1 MTDEKINST
10 ANNIQIDIDNLS
22 YVNYLWTQRISDT
35 SIKGIRLDKRNL
47 PTDTVYSS
55 SLNSKVNKSGDT
67 MTGNLT
73 PATNKGASL
82 GTSSLYWNNIYG
94 TTIYEGGTSLA
105 NKYLGK
111 TAKAADADKL
121 DGHDST
127 YYLNYNNLAN
137 KPTIPTA
144 GTTAS
149 AVSTTASGG
158 SATTW
163 SKSDHVHNISL
174 ATGDANGQV
183 KIAGT
188 NVSVKGLGS
197 AAYTNSTAYATSGHT
212 HSFSQITSRGEAFLD
227 WGGKNFSGSYGPIDA
242 AMVPELGANRLAFMP
257 ANAVTIE
264 YSRDGGSTWTDY
276 GPTDSQKIN
285 LFNGLGSS
293 FTIGKATSGA
303 GNIATNKY
311 QLRVNIY
318 TSAGHVYTVLNKFV
332 IYLSTSG
339 TNNNWCTIRARKQSD
354 YTANNDKWTI
364 FADKISVSGWS
375 GYNVINT
382 SGITTYGNTPSTQ
395 YGHIQF
401 IFGCDT
407 GSTNNSY
414 AGLNISK
421 IFGFGGVGWT
431 TPSTMAKT
439 GRMYTYD
446 SSQNVIF
453 PAAITSGAIN
463 SYNVVPRTN
472 NTYNLGSSTY
482 KWANVYAT
490 TIYENGT
497 SLTNKYIAKSLTST
511 KGDMIYASAA
521 NTPARLGIGSAGQF
535 LSIAN
540 GIPTWVNNPNT
551 HNSHAIISGT
561 KSDGSTQIKGSASS
575 GDITLGDSG
584 VTAGTYRSVTVNS
597 KGIVVAGSQ
606 TDNDTNTWRKIQLNG
621 TDKLGTGTN
630 TNPLNIKAGSNMTI
644 TESNGTFT
652 FAATDTNTDTHY
664 TNYLQ
669 IKGNGTEAVKFTQN
683 ADKSLNLKPGSN
695 VSISAAS
702 GEITISSTDTNTSH
716 SHSAGVGLVG
726 SGSAGTSGTYTYKTK
741 LRSETALTVDSAAAT
756 TTSGRV
762 YPVAVDKSGY
772 LSVNVP
778 WTNTTYTFN
787 GAVSTIKDSNLTANR
802 ALISNGSGKVA
813 VSDITSTELSY
824 LDGANSNIQ
833 TQLNT
838 LKGYFNEN
846 GYALIAV
853 SASNDAD
860 GNEITTTYATQ
871 IDLDNTNAT
880 VSALKTKLDGIEAGA
895 NKTIIDTSLNSTSTN
910 PVQNK
915 AIYTALNSKADEQL
929 PMEITTTEGDKFRTV
944 GDAIVGIND
953 AMLIMASEMP
963 NYSAATSS
971 ALGLVK
977 LGSDTVQST
986 AANSVTSTAS
996 RTYAVQKNSSGQ
1008 LVVNVPWSATSVT
1021 IPNNLVLY
1029 NNAKYSYG
1037 ESGSWEF
1044 YQKASTSNKC
1054 DIRYGTVSINKPSF
1068 YNQTITFAQPMPS
1081 VNYSVILSAT
1091 ISNNTA
1097 SREVYLS
1104 VTSKNGDTK
1113 DTKTVNGFN
1122 CSGHM
1127 GNTNYKIVKLH
1138 YIAIYIS

>member
-1 MTDEKINST
+1 MAIDT
-10 ANNIQIDIDNLS
+10 NNITFID
-22 YVNYLWTQRISDT
+22 YLWTKKNDDNTIT
-35 SIKGIRLDKRNL
+35 GIRLSKNNL

-73 PATNKGASL
+73 PVTNKGASL
-82 GTSSLYWNNIYG
+82 GTASLYWNDIYG
-94 TTIYEGGTSLA
+94 TTIYENGTSLVS
-105 NKYLGK
+105 KYLGK
-111 TAKAADADKL
+111 TDKAADADKL

-127 YYLNYNNLAN
+127 YFQKAL
-137 KPTIPTA
+137 PTTTTVGKVLKSTSTA
-144 GTTAS
+144 GT
-149 AVSTTASGG
+149 VEWGY
-158 SATTW
+158 
-163 SKSDHVHNISL
+163 V
-174 ATGDANGQV
+174 
-183 KIAGT
+183 
-188 NVSVKGLGS
+188 
-197 AAYTNSTAYATSGHT
+197 
-212 HSFSQITSRGEAFLD
+212 GEAFLS

-257 ANAVTIE
+257 ADAVTIE
-264 YSRDGGSTWTDY
+264 YSRDGGATWTDY

-318 TSAGHVYTVLNKFV
+318 TSTGHVYTALNKFV

-354 YTANNDKWTI
+354 YTAGNDKWTT

-382 SGITTYGNTPSTQ
+382 SGITTYGNSASSQ

-439 GRMYTYD
+439 GHMYTYD
-446 SSQNVIF
+446 SSQNVTF
-453 PAAITSGAIN
+453 PAGVSAKSFT
-463 SYNVVPRTN
+463 
-472 NTYNLGSSTY
+472 
-482 KWANVYAT
+482 
-490 TIYENGT
+490 ENGKT
-497 SLTNKYIAKSLTST
+497 LSATYIAKSLTST
-511 KGDMIYASAA
+511 KGDMIYASAT

-551 HNSHAIISGT
+551 HNLHAIISGT

-630 TNPLNIKAGSNMTI
+630 TNPLNIKAGNNMTI

-716 SHSAGVGLVG
+716 SHSVGVGLVG
-726 SGSAGTSGTYTYKTK
+726 SGSAGTSGTYTYKAK
-741 LRSETALTVDSAAAT
+741 LRSETALTLDSAAAT

-802 ALISNGSGKVA
+802 VLISNGSGKVA

-824 LDGANSNIQ
+824 LDGASSNIQ
-833 TQLNT
+833 TQLDT
-838 LKGYFNEN
+838 LLSYSDQN
-846 GYALIAV
+846 GYAKVAINAQND
-853 SASNDAD
+853 SA
-860 GNEITTTYATQ
+860 GNNIIKTYATKDALNLKQPKTLEDTGISISHDGTIVQLTTVEEAIRHLADYVSSCYQDIKHWTPIEVNCAIGVNISNFSLTDDLLTIIYNQ
-871 IDLDNTNAT
+871 IKSINDYERDLYINFDDGVMVLRLDHRNQRTGSDKCLLYTGHCEKNNVIYKVYLLLKDTGSTLTQTAVRIEEYAT
-880 VSALKTKLDGIEAGA
+880 VS
-895 NKTIIDTSLNSTSTN
+895 
-910 PVQNK
+910 
-915 AIYTALNSKADEQL
+915 
-929 PMEITTTEGDKFRTV
+929 
-944 GDAIVGIND
+944 
-953 AMLIMASEMP
+953 
-963 NYSAATSS
+963 
-971 ALGLVK
+971 
-977 LGSDTVQST
+977 
-986 AANSVTSTAS
+986 
-996 RTYAVQKNSSGQ
+996 
-1008 LVVNVPWSATSVT
+1008 
-1021 IPNNLVLY
+1021 
-1029 NNAKYSYG
+1029 
-1037 ESGSWEF
+1037 
-1044 YQKASTSNKC
+1044 
-1054 DIRYGTVSINKPSF
+1054 
-1068 YNQTITFAQPMPS
+1068 
-1081 VNYSVILSAT
+1081 
-1091 ISNNTA
+1091 
-1097 SREVYLS
+1097 
-1104 VTSKNGDTK
+1104 
-1113 DTKTVNGFN
+1113 
-1122 CSGHM
+1122 
-1127 GNTNYKIVKLH
+1127 
-1138 YIAIYIS
+1138 